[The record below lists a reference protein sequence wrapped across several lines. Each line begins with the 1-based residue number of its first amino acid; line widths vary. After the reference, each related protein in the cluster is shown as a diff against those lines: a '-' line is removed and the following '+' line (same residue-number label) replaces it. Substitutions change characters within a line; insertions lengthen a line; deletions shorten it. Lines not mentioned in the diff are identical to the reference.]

1 MGVFLTN
8 MQHFS
13 SQDIMDWSG
22 MNYLWIIAMYLSDV
36 WTLILTAP
44 IFCRGSI
51 DEQCN
56 ATLFQICSDEETS

>member
-22 MNYLWIIAMYLSDV
+22 VNYLWIIAMYLSDV
-36 WTLILTAP
+36 
-44 IFCRGSI
+44 
-51 DEQCN
+51 
-56 ATLFQICSDEETS
+56 